1 VETRPLSAAPKRIGV
16 LGAGSWGTALALHL
30 GRNGHAVDL
39 WGRDP
44 GSMREMARTRSNERY
59 LSGHVF
65 ADSVK
70 PTADLK
76 TALRDIDLL
85 VLVVPSHAFR
95 ETLEI
100 SVKQTTAPFEIVWGT
115 KGFDPGSGSLLH
127 EVAGEL
133 LPRGSKMAV
142 LSGPTFA
149 AEIAAGFPAAVT
161 VASQHEHFA
170 AQVAGVFHSP
180 RFRVYTSE
188 DVIGVQAAGAVK
200 NVLAVAAGIADGLGF
215 GANTRAALVT
225 RGLAELVRLGTAF
238 GGRQETFMGLAGL
251 GDLVLSCTDDQSR
264 NRRFGL
270 ALARGMSVDAAVAS
284 VGQVVEG
291 AETTRQVARAG
302 KRLGVELPIV
312 EQVYRVIYDGRPPLE
327 AVNALLGRPRGS
339 EGV

>member
-1 VETRPLSAAPKRIGV
+1 
-16 LGAGSWGTALALHL
+16 
-30 GRNGHAVDL
+30 
-39 WGRDP
+39 
-44 GSMREMARTRSNERY
+44 MREMARTRSNERY
-59 LSGHVF
+59 LPGHEF
-65 ADSVK
+65 SDSLK

-76 TALRDIDLL
+76 TALTDVELL
-85 VLVVPSHAFR
+85 VMVVPSHAFR

-100 SVKQTTAPFEIVWGT
+100 SVKQNPAPFEIVWGT
-115 KGFDPGSGSLLH
+115 KGFDPESGTLLH

-170 AQVAGVFHSP
+170 ARVAGVFHSP

-188 DVIGVQAAGAVK
+188 DMIGVQAAGAVK
-200 NVLAVAAGIADGLGF
+200 HVLAVAAGIADGLGF
-215 GANTRAALVT
+215 GANTRAALIT
-225 RGLAELVRLGTAF
+225 RGLAEVVRLGTAF

-270 ALARGMSVDAAVAS
+270 ALARGMSVDAAIAS

-291 AETTRQVARAG
+291 AETTKQVMRAG
-302 KRLGVELPIV
+302 NRLGVELPIV
-312 EQVYRVIYDGRPPLE
+312 EQIYRVIYDDRPPLE
-327 AVNALLGRPRGS
+327 AVNELLARPRGS
-339 EGV
+339 EDL